1 MAEPLTMTCPLIR
14 LTNNG
19 RLSWSAS
26 VAAAERLSRSTTS
39 FCTVITA
46 QQTTADNR
54 YGRNCQKTAR
64 PSWSADRTVR
74 TRPASA
80 TTRDPPVS
88 KAYSFNRPV
97 PCRYHMGYRAA
108 PTDSSTPTR

>member
-1 MAEPLTMTCPLIR
+1 MAELLTMTCPLIR

-19 RLSWSAS
+19 RLSDSAS
-26 VAAAERLSRSTTS
+26 VASAVLLSRNATS
-39 FCTVITA
+39 FCAVITA
-46 QQTTADNR
+46 QQTAAEIR

-64 PSWSADRTVR
+64 PSWSADRMVR
-74 TRPASA
+74 TSPANA

-88 KAYSFNRPV
+88 RAYSFNRPV

-108 PTDSSTPTR
+108 PTDSRTPTT